1 MRTLKPLAPLGPLA
15 PRARQRGL
23 SLVEL
28 MVGVAIGLFVVAGAT
43 LLVSNQLGDN
53 RRLLLETQIQQDLRA
68 TADIIVRDLRRSG
81 YWGAA
86 ESGVWHGGAVA
97 VATNPYTAVSPA
109 ASGVAATEV
118 NFGYSRGVENGTLDA
133 TDQSGFRLTNG
144 VIEMLAGGGGW
155 QALTDATTLRITG
168 FQVVVNTQEVLL
180 ACFQSCAVGA
190 VNCPPRQALR
200 EVAVLISGSAAN
212 DASIQRS
219 VRSNV
224 RLRNDVISGA
234 CPA

>member
-1 MRTLKPLAPLGPLA
+1 MRTLKTQQPIGV
-15 PRARQRGL
+15 RALRAAQRGL

-97 VATNPYTAVSPA
+97 VSTNPYTAVSPA

-118 NFGYSRGVENGTLDA
+118 NFGYSRGVENGALDA

-155 QALTDATTLRITG
+155 QALTDATSLRITG
-168 FQVVVNTQEVLL
+168 LQIVVNTQELEL

-190 VNCPPRQALR
+190 VNCPPKQALR
-200 EVAVLISGSAAN
+200 EVAVLISGQAAN

-224 RLRNDVISGA
+224 RLRNDTITGA